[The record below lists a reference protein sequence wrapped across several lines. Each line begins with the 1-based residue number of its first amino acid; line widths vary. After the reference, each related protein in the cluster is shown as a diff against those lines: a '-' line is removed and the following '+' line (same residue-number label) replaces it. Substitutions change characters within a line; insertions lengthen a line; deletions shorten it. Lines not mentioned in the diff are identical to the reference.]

1 MEESRVHEHQVI
13 FQEIVEMMKRIERD
27 LIQQQQLPTF
37 DIISLTKRQE
47 SILMY
52 IFSNENVT
60 MSDIAAY
67 FDISRS
73 AVSQTLNKL
82 EEQDIIVRSIN
93 QENRRE
99 LNLSLGKNG
108 EKLHQ
113 EYKKIEEMIV
123 QNYFSQIKI
132 EDLRQVRDI
141 IRKLEGMIVEGENQ

>member
-1 MEESRVHEHQVI
+1 MHEHQEI
-13 FQEIVEMMKRIERD
+13 FQEIVDMMKQIERK
-27 LIQQQQLPTF
+27 LIQQQQLP
-37 DIISLTKRQE
+37 IINSISLTKRQE
-47 SILMY
+47 SMLMY
-52 IFSNENVT
+52 IFSTENVT
-60 MSDIAAY
+60 VSDIASY

-99 LNLSLGKNG
+99 LDLSLGENG

-113 EYKKIEEMIV
+113 EYKKVEDMIV
-123 QNYFSQIKI
+123 QNYFSKIKT

-141 IRKLEGMIVEGENQ
+141 IRKLQGMIVEEKYESP

>member
-1 MEESRVHEHQVI
+1 MHEHQVI

-27 LIQQQQLPTF
+27 LIRQQQLPTF

>member
-1 MEESRVHEHQVI
+1 MHEHQII
-13 FQEIVEMMKRIERD
+13 FQDIVEMMKSIERS
-27 LIQQQQLPTF
+27 LIRQQQLPTF
-37 DIISLTKRQE
+37 DAISLTKRQE

-52 IFSNENVT
+52 IFSTENVT
-60 MSDIAAY
+60 MSDIASY

-93 QENRRE
+93 KENRRE

-113 EYKKIEEMIV
+113 EYKRIEEMFV
-123 QNYFSQIKI
+123 QDYFSKIKT

-141 IRKLEGMIVEGENQ
+141 IRKLQGIIVKEETP

>member
-1 MEESRVHEHQVI
+1 MHEHQVI